1 MKATND
7 FNELQELWANQRVD
21 NDSEDRNTSF
31 ADSVISK
38 LKSLQTR
45 QDRINRLKLLAISLI
60 LLSTVPSIFRLNLQ
74 GDVLI
79 TVVAGFSIILVSL
92 IVFFTY

>member
-31 ADSVISK
+31 AD
-38 LKSLQTR
+38 
-45 QDRINRLKLLAISLI
+45 
-60 LLSTVPSIFRLNLQ
+60 
-74 GDVLI
+74 
-79 TVVAGFSIILVSL
+79 
-92 IVFFTY
+92 